1 MEAQGER
8 EKQSN
13 SQLVEQSEHTSFSI
27 NFTVLY
33 GHSSCT
39 PKQLQWQHQ
48 GSQLTDHHNK
58 LIIMTKF
65 EIF

>member
-8 EKQSN
+8 EKQGK

-39 PKQLQWQHQ
+39 QKQLQWQHQ

-58 LIIMTKF
+58 LIITKF
-65 EIF
+65 EIL